1 MVLKKEQST
10 KFHVI
15 SLFLAVLLISG
26 GIISYSWLYKNN
38 SYRFSYEKFMYMGIC
53 IELILLGTILV
64 LINIKKDL
72 VGKIVLVIFGFVMC
86 GVLFNN
92 LVRLGVILSVVTMFS
107 YLIVMKFKNIFS
119 TIITMSVCAMVFFVL
134 LRQILK
140 LVDKEYV
147 LVVVYS
153 MSSLYIV
160 VYRAIGKKLNHWF
173 IANVMGFKKES
184 ETYDDAQLKNQI
196 LLIYMVTFVLIN
208 LWVYL
213 GKMDEHSWNLINN
226 SFLTGLAIIQID
238 WNKLI
243 GLNYN

>member
-1 MVLKKEQST
+1 MCNG
-10 KFHVI
+10 
-15 SLFLAVLLISG
+15 FL
-26 GIISYSWLYKNN
+26 
-38 SYRFSYEKFMYMGIC
+38 
-53 IELILLGTILV
+53 
-64 LINIKKDL
+64 
-72 VGKIVLVIFGFVMC
+72 
-86 GVLFNN
+86 
-92 LVRLGVILSVVTMFS
+92 
-107 YLIVMKFKNIFS
+107 
-119 TIITMSVCAMVFFVL
+119 VL